1 MLCKRT
7 ALLVVLLG
15 VLLPCNPLRSQPVK
29 EAPAEKSPAA
39 NSFLRLTREKGR
51 TPTALS
57 ASIVRFVPQDCGKT
71 GPTVDLIAAVHVAD
85 KAYYA
90 ELNRQFEKYDAVLY
104 ELVAPAGTR
113 IPKGGGKPGAHPV
126 SMIQKLMSDVLRLQ
140 FQLEGID
147 YTAQNL
153 VHADMSPEQFAKSME
168 ARGESVWSTMLR
180 MMGYAMARQGGDS
193 SGSSDAKLLM
203 ALFDKN
209 QALALKRVM
218 AEQFDDLQGSLN
230 VLEGPKGSTLIAE
243 RNRVALGVLREQI
256 RAGKQKLAIF
266 YGGAHMPDFERHL
279 RDDFGLVRLSER
291 WLTAWDLKEPGK
303 AALPTSESQRD
314 RAPAVPAKQ

>member
-1 MLCKRT
+1 MRPGRT
-7 ALLVVLLG
+7 SRLAAIVGVVLLSIPVSG
-15 VLLPCNPLRSQPVK
+15 QAVK
-29 EAPAEKSPAA
+29 EAPAAKSGPA
-39 NSFLRLTREKGR
+39 NGFLRLTREKTGV
-51 TPTALS
+51 PVALCT
-57 ASIVRFVPQDCGKT
+57 SIVRFVPQDCGKS

-85 KAYYA
+85 KACYV
-90 ELNRQFEKYDAVLY
+90 ELNRQFQKYDAVLY
-104 ELVAPAGTR
+104 ELVAPTGTR

-126 SMIQKLMSDVLRLQ
+126 SMIQKLMSDVLKLQ
-140 FQLEGID
+140 FQLEGVD

-153 VHADMSPEQFAKSME
+153 VHADMSPEQFTKSME
-168 ARGESVWSTMLR
+168 SRGESVWGTMLR
-180 MMGYAMARQGGDS
+180 MMGYAMARPGGER
-193 SGSSDAKLLM
+193 SGSSDARLLM

-266 YGGAHMPDFERHL
+266 YGGAHMPDFERRL
-279 RDDFGLVRLSER
+279 RDDLGLVRLSAR
-291 WLTAWDLKEPGK
+291 WLTAWDLKEPAETGG
-303 AALPTSESQRD
+303 PTSENKHD
-314 RAPAVPAKQ
+314 RQPAVRTEP

>member
-1 MLCKRT
+1 MSLGRT
-7 ALLVVLLG
+7 ASLITIIGGIVSSSLVYG
-15 VLLPCNPLRSQPVK
+15 QPTPETPPTK
-29 EAPAEKSPAA
+29 APAADTY
-39 NSFLRLTREKGR
+39 LRLVRDKGR

-57 ASIVRFVPQDCGKT
+57 TSIVRFVPQEPGRT

-85 KAYYA
+85 KTYFA
-90 ELNRQFEKYDAVLY
+90 ELNRQFEKYEAVLY
-104 ELVAPAGTR
+104 ELVAPTGTR
-113 IPKGGGKPGAHPV
+113 IPKGGGKPGTHPV
-126 SMIQKLMSDVLRLQ
+126 SLAQKLMSDVLKLQ

-168 ARGESVWSTMLR
+168 ARGESMWSMMLR

-209 QALALKRVM
+209 QALALKRLM
-218 AEQFDDLQGSLN
+218 AEQFDDMQGSLN

-243 RNRVALGVLREQI
+243 RNRVAVGVLREQI
-256 RAGKQKLAIF
+256 RAGKHRLAIF
-266 YGGAHMPDFERHL
+266 YGGAHMPDFERRL
-279 RDDFGLVRLSER
+279 RNDFGLVRSSER

-303 AALPTSESQRD
+303 PASPASKNQQDRVPALPARQ
-314 RAPAVPAKQ
+314 